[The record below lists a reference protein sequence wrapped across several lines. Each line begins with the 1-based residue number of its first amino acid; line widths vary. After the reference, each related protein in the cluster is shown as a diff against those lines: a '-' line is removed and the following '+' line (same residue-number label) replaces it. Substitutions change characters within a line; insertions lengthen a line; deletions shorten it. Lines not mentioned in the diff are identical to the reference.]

1 MQLTILDIAIILIY
15 LLTVVGIGFYLRKKA
30 SRSKE
35 DYLLGSN
42 TMPWYLL
49 CLSNASGMFDI
60 SGTMWMVA
68 LAFVYGLKSVW
79 IPWLWP
85 VFNQIF
91 LMMYLSVWIR
101 KSGVSTGAE
110 WMTTRFGNG
119 RDAKLSHSIVVAF
132 ALIAAMGF
140 LAYGFV
146 GLGKFVEIFIP
157 YDVILPYL
165 PFYLPPEYLG
175 HFYGITLTLIAG
187 LYSILGGMA
196 SIVWAD
202 VIQYFIMVV
211 VAIVIAYI
219 AMTSLATRT
228 LNVPEGWYSPFFG
241 WELGLDWTN
250 IISEVNN
257 KIKSDGYSPFGIF
270 FSLMLF
276 KGVLS
281 SVAGPTPNYDMQKI
295 LSTKSPQEA
304 AKMSGFVSIVLLP
317 VRYLIIIG
325 LTVLALLFYNQLD
338 LRSAN
343 GIDFEKVLPSAINNF
358 VPMGLLGLLLAG
370 LIGAFKGSFAGTLN
384 AAQAYTVNDIY
395 LKYFNPTASN
405 RQISTMNYA
414 IGILFV
420 ALSIGLG
427 LFAKDVNSVL
437 QWIVSGLYGSY
448 IAANVLKWH
457 WWRFNGYG
465 FFWGM
470 VAGMIPALI
479 FPYLIGGLDL
489 FYFPLLLGISM
500 AGCIVGTILTPATD
514 TETLKKFYSTVRPW
528 GYWKPIHDLVVAEA
542 PDFKANPNF
551 TLDMFNVVVGIVAQ
565 TCLTLLPMYVVL
577 LQWRAVGVVSVIL
590 MLCGI
595 ILKKTWW
602 DKLHAK
608 GTQKTLTP
616 RFVSSQTEMSGL

>member
-1 MQLTILDIAIILIY
+1 MMKLTFVDIAVILIY
-15 LLTVVGIGFYLRKKA
+15 LFVVVGIGFYLRKKA
-30 SRSKE
+30 AASKK

-42 TMPWYLL
+42 NLPWYFLGI
-49 CLSNASGMFDI
+49 SNASGMFDI

-68 LAFVYGLKSVW
+68 LAFVYGIKSVW

-85 VFNQIF
+85 VFNQVF
-91 LMMYLSVWIR
+91 LTMYLSVWIR
-101 KSGVSTGAE
+101 RSNVSTGAE
-110 WMTTRFGNG
+110 WMTTRFGIG
-119 RDAKLSHSIVVAF
+119 RDAKLSHSVVVAF

-157 YDVILPYL
+157 YAVVKPYL
-165 PFYLPPEYLG
+165 FFDLPPQYLA
-175 HFYGITLTLIAG
+175 HAYGILLTLIAG

-202 VIQYFIMVV
+202 VIQYFIMLVV
-211 VAIVIAYI
+211 GVVITFIAI
-219 AMTSLATRT
+219 TSL
-228 LNVPEGWYSPFFG
+228 LQHQLVVPDGWYSPFFG
-241 WELGLDWTN
+241 WDLNLDW
-250 IISEVNN
+250 S
-257 KIKSDGYSPFGIF
+257 KINPDVMLKMASDGYSPFSIF
-270 FSLMLF
+270 FGLMLF

-304 AKMSGFVSIVLLP
+304 AKMSGFVSLVLLP
-317 VRYLIIIG
+317 VRYLIIMS
-325 LTVLALLFYNQLD
+325 LTVLALIFYDTLD
-338 LRSAN
+338 LKSAN

-358 VPMGLLGLLLAG
+358 VPVGLMGLMLAG

-395 LKYFNPTASN
+395 LKYFKPNATN
-405 RQISTMNYA
+405 KEISTMNYLM
-414 IGILFV
+414 GLFFMV
-420 ALSIGLG
+420 LSIVLG

-470 VAGMIPALI
+470 VAGMIPALV

-489 FYFPLLLGISM
+489 FYFPWLLLISM
-500 AGCIVGTILTPATD
+500 TGCVLGTLLTPATD
-514 TETLKKFYSTVRPW
+514 MQVLKQFYATVRPW
-528 GYWKPIHDLVVAEA
+528 GFWKPVELLVMADD
-542 PDFKANPNF
+542 PNFKPNKDFK
-551 TLDMFNVVVGIVAQ
+551 LDMFNVFVGIVAQ
-565 TCLTLLPMYVVL
+565 TCLMLLPMFVVL
-577 LQWRAVGVVSVIL
+577 LQWNSTFITAAVLATTLLVLRI
-590 MLCGI
+590 
-595 ILKKTWW
+595 TWY
-602 DKLHAK
+602 KNLNRK
-608 GTQKTLTP
+608 
-616 RFVSSQTEMSGL
+616 